1 MVVVVLEV
9 DIKGMVVVDVVAS
22 LATNVVS
29 TNVVMFVLRGKDS
42 EFLFTV

>member
-22 LATNVVS
+22 LATGVVS
-29 TNVVMFVLRGKDS
+29 NNVVMFVLRGKDS

>member
-9 DIKGMVVVDVVAS
+9 DIEGMVVVVVPS
-22 LATNVVS
+22 LATGVVS
-29 TNVVMFVLRGKDS
+29 NNVVMFVLRGNYS